1 MILKVLEFFTI
12 LIIVLL
18 GTFIVAL
25 LCKKMWEELR
35 K

>member
-1 MILKVLEFFTI
+1 MMRIDWGEALVILGIAASIYFAAL

-18 GTFIVAL
+18 G
-25 LCKKMWEELR
+25 WR

>member
-1 MILKVLEFFTI
+1 MMRIDWGEVTVILGIAASIYFAAL

-18 GTFIVAL
+18 G
-25 LCKKMWEELR
+25 WR